1 MGVEEG
7 MDTRHKMEDILHSR
21 NIMGMIEGEE
31 GCPRLGEV
39 REEDLCR
46 DHQQQTQAEDLC
58 KDRQL
63 PMEIEVATTHEE
75 GKVEVTQTVVQS
87 GEGGRLWTE
96 VVILILDVSIVSAA
110 IRLKLT
116 FTSEESARPRNA
128 SSKTVED
135 PAYVSRSDRM
145 G

>member
-1 MGVEEG
+1 MGEEEG

-31 GCPRLGEV
+31 GCHRLEEV

-46 DHQQQTQAEDLC
+46 DHRQQIQVEDQC
-58 KDRQL
+58 KDRQ
-63 PMEIEVATTHEE
+63 PPIQIEVAMTHEE
-75 GKVEVTQTVVQS
+75 DKVEVTQTVVQS
-87 GEGGRLWTE
+87 GEGDPLWTE
-96 VVILILDVSIVSAA
+96 VATLILDVSIVSAA

-116 FTSEESARPRNA
+116 CTSEESARPRHA
-128 SSKTVED
+128 SPKTVED
-135 PAYVSRSDRM
+135 PSYVSRSDRM